1 MESTFWLNNPRVLL
15 RNKYMLEI
23 WPHNEYSLERKL
35 NAITRLITILVILGY
50 ALTKSIK
57 IIVSF
62 LEPIKPG
69 LNRVEFIKNLE
80 TKIYNEIK
88 NIS

>member
-1 MESTFWLNNPRVLL
+1 MPDPLLSLSIFCVTLGAVAALFWPKKGII
-15 RNKYMLEI
+15 KY
-23 WPHNEYSLERKL
+23 P
-35 NAITRLITILVILGY
+35 G
-50 ALTKSIK
+50 K

-80 TKIYNEIK
+80 TKIYNEIE